1 MPSLSLLRMVAHA
14 AVINPMELFLAYFV
28 SEQRCLLQ
36 LMDRSHA
43 VRLQLRKMTRNV
55 SCPRCV
61 VYANHY

>member
-1 MPSLSLLRMVAHA
+1 MPSLSLLKMVAHP
-14 AVINPMELFLAYFV
+14 AVINPMELFLAYFE

-43 VRLQLRKMTRNV
+43 ARLQLHNMTRNV

-61 VYANHY
+61 VYAIHY